1 MSTYSPFNRIY
12 TISHTIPQGAFN
24 NYIVFTASKKCLVY
38 TQYTGGNLLFPSP
51 NETDGFLVDNEY
63 INFLTGSDANSLRA
77 SGSAIMQAGQQL
89 RSTWSSNA
97 SSGRANFLITI
108 IEID

>member
-24 NYIVFTASKKCLVY
+24 NYIVFTASKKCLIY
-38 TQYTGGNLLFPSP
+38 TQYTGGNLRSTSV
-51 NETDGFLVDNEY
+51 NETLGFSIDNEF
-63 INFLTGSDANSLRA
+63 INFINQDDSIILRA
-77 SGSAIMQAGQQL
+77 SGAAIIQAGQQL
-89 RSTWSSNA
+89 RSTFSSNA
-97 SSGRANFLITI
+97 SSNRANFLITI